1 MKILFLGDVLGPS
14 GCKSVQRYLP
24 QIKKKNKIDFVIANG
39 ENAADSGVGITE
51 KITEDLYNVGVD
63 VITSGNHIWDQKET
77 IEHIAREKRLLRP
90 ENFIEGTPGKGFET
104 FITPSGEKIA
114 VLNLM
119 GNIFMKKCE
128 DVFRTAEKIFNKF
141 KLKKDADFIVV
152 DFHGEITSEKMAMG
166 HYLDGKATLVVGTHT
181 HVPTSDCRILE
192 HGTAYQSDTGMCGDY
207 NSVIGMNKENSLK
220 KFFNNKEAKKH
231 FPSLGEATLS
241 GIIVDG
247 DLNTGLA
254 KSAKQFLFG
263 GVLKEVN

>member
-1 MKILFLGDVLGPS
+1 MFYSHTVARSLVKLQIKSRVLVLTAIPYTAQMDIFEAMETCRAMRKLKEDPVPYELLEKLIWAATRAPNAGNAQLWNFLVVTDDEGRQFLGD
-14 GCKSVQRYLP
+14 
-24 QIKKKNKIDFVIANG
+24 
-39 ENAADSGVGITE
+39 
-51 KITEDLYNVGVD
+51 
-63 VITSGNHIWDQKET
+63 
-77 IEHIAREKRLLRP
+77 LLRSKL
-90 ENFIEGTPGKGFET
+90 GTGLTQPK
-104 FITPSGEKIA
+104 
-114 VLNLM
+114 
-119 GNIFMKKCE
+119 
-128 DVFRTAEKIFNKF
+128 DVFKTTEKIFNKF

-181 HVPTSDCRILE
+181 HVPTSDFRVLE

-241 GIIVDG
+241 GIIVEG

-254 KSAKQFLFG
+254 KSVKQFLFG
-263 GVLKEVN
+263 GVLKETN

>member
-1 MKILFLGDVLGPS
+1 MALQDARQYKVI
-14 GCKSVQRYLP
+14 YLKL
-24 QIKKKNKIDFVIANG
+24 KKKNKIDFVIANG
-39 ENAADSGVGITE
+39 ENASEAGVGITE
-51 KITEDLYNVGVD
+51 KNAEDMFNAGVN
-63 VITSGNHIWDQKET
+63 VITGGNHIWDQKET
-77 IEHIAREKRLLRP
+77 IEHITREKRLLRP
-90 ENFIEGTPGKGFET
+90 ENFFEGTPGKGFEIYKT
-104 FITPSGEKIA
+104 SSGEKIA

-141 KLKKDADFIVV
+141 RLKRDADFIVV

-166 HYLDGKATLVVGTHT
+166 HYLDGKATLVIGTHT
-181 HVPTSDCRILE
+181 HVPTSDYRVLE
-192 HGTAYQSDTGMCGDY
+192 NGTAYQSDAGMCGDY

-220 KFFNNKEAKKH
+220 KFFNSKTAKRH
-231 FPSLGEATLS
+231 FPSLGDATLS

-254 KSAKQFLFG
+254 KSVKQFLFG

>member
-1 MKILFLGDVLGPS
+1 MKILFLGDVIGPS
-14 GCKSVQRYLP
+14 GCKSVKGYLP

-51 KITEDLYNVGVD
+51 KITEDLYNAGVD

-77 IEHIAREKRLLRP
+77 IDHIAREKRLLRP
-90 ENFIEGTPGKGFET
+90 ENFIEGTPGRGFET
-104 FITPSGEKIA
+104 FIAPSGEKIA

-181 HVPTSDCRILE
+181 HVPTSDFRVLE

-241 GIIVDG
+241 GIIVNG

>member
-1 MKILFLGDVLGPS
+1 MF
-14 GCKSVQRYLP
+14 
-24 QIKKKNKIDFVIANG
+24 
-39 ENAADSGVGITE
+39 NA
-51 KITEDLYNVGVD
+51 GVD

-77 IEHIAREKRLLRP
+77 IEHITREKRLLRP
-90 ENFIEGTPGKGFET
+90 ENFIEGTPGRGFET
-104 FITPSGEKIA
+104 YIATSGEKIA

-119 GNIFMKKCE
+119 GNIFMKKCD
-128 DVFRTAEKIFNKF
+128 DVFKTAEKIFNKF

-181 HVPTSDCRILE
+181 HVPTSDFRVLE

-254 KSAKQFLFG
+254 KSVKQFLFG
-263 GVLKEVN
+263 GVLKETN

>member
-14 GCKSVQRYLP
+14 GCKSVQGYLP

-51 KITEDLYNVGVD
+51 KITEDLYNAGVD

-90 ENFIEGTPGKGFET
+90 ENFIEGTPGRGFET
-104 FITPSGEKIA
+104 YIATSGEKIA

-119 GNIFMKKCE
+119 GNIFMKKCD
-128 DVFRTAEKIFNKF
+128 DVFKTAEKIFNKF

-181 HVPTSDCRILE
+181 HVPTSDFRVLE

-220 KFFNNKEAKKH
+220 KFFTH
-231 FPSLGEATLS
+231 
-241 GIIVDG
+241 
-247 DLNTGLA
+247 
-254 KSAKQFLFG
+254 
-263 GVLKEVN
+263 

>member
-14 GCKSVQRYLP
+14 GCKSVQGYLP

-90 ENFIEGTPGKGFET
+90 ENSIEGTPGKGFET
-104 FITPSGEKIA
+104 FIAPSGEKIA